1 MVATRPAVITALMQ
15 ATIPGLAISYK
26 ADHSHRGVMTTIVP
40 STTATVLAPTPAPG
54 RALADLTP
62 RQQLSAGRLP
72 RRLVQLAVGLWLY
85 GASMA
90 IVIRSALGLDPWD
103 VFHSGVMSHVGL
115 SFGEVVIVVGFLV
128 LLLWIPLRQMPG
140 LGTVANVVLIGVA
153 TDATLAMLAAPDGL
167 LARGA
172 LLVGGIALNG
182 LAGALYIGAQLG
194 PGPRDGLMTG
204 LARRTGG
211 SIRLVRTSLEVSV
224 LAVGFLLG
232 GQVGLGTVLY
242 AVGIGPLVQLFL
254 PWTIVE
260 LDAE

>member
-1 MVATRPAVITALMQ
+1 MTA
-15 ATIPGLAISYK
+15 
-26 ADHSHRGVMTTIVP
+26 IVP
-40 STTATVLAPTPAPG
+40 SVAPAPTTAPG
-54 RALADLTP
+54 RQLASLTP
-62 RQQLSAGRLP
+62 GEQLRAGRLP
-72 RRLVQLAVGLWLY
+72 RRLLQLAVGLWLY

-90 IVIRSALGLDPWD
+90 MVIRGALGLDPWD
-103 VFHSGVMSHVGL
+103 VFHAGVMTHVGL
-115 SFGEVVIVVGFLV
+115 TFGEVVIVVGFLV

-140 LGTVANVVLIGVA
+140 LGTLANVVLIGVA
-153 TDATLAMLAAPDGL
+153 TDATLAVISAPGGL

-172 LLVGGIALNG
+172 LLVGGVVLNG

-204 LARRTGG
+204 MARRTGR
-211 SIRLVRTSLEVSV
+211 SIRLVRTSLEVTV
-224 LAVGFLLG
+224 LVVGFLLG

-260 LDAE
+260 LAPRSASRPA